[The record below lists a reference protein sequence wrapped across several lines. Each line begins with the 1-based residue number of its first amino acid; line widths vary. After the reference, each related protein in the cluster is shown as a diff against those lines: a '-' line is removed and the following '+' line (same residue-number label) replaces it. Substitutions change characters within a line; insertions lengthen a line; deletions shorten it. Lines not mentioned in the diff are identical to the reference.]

1 MTELQKMEKPANEV
15 TSYGASLLE
24 VISRAASDPNVDID
38 KMERLIAMQER
49 VQDRQAEVSY
59 HAALA
64 DMQPELPIITEH
76 GGIKN
81 KEGKVQSTYALWE
94 DINEEIRPILAKYG
108 FSLSFK
114 GRREADQQITIGILA
129 HRDGHKETTEVP
141 LPLDNSGS
149 KNAVQAVGSSKS
161 YGKRYAAFDLLNITT
176 RGEDDDGVKAGTS
189 YPISVKQYDE
199 LLRKISE
206 VAADKDA
213 FIAYLKSQKRLA
225 TDDLGDL
232 PAQHF
237 DFAMNGLNAKVK
249 K

>member
-1 MTELQKMEKPANEV
+1 MTALQKIEPLNEV
-15 TSYGASLLE
+15 ADYGASLLE

-38 KMERLIAMQER
+38 KMERLIGMQER
-49 VQDRQAEVSY
+49 VQDRRAEVAY

-64 DMQPELPIITEH
+64 EMQPELPIITEH

-114 GRREADQQITIGILA
+114 GQRQADQQITIGILA
-129 HRDGHKETTEVP
+129 HRDGHKETTEVA

-176 RGEDDDGVKAGTS
+176 RGEDDDGAKAGTS
-189 YPISVKQYDE
+189 HAISVKQYDE
-199 LLRKISE
+199 LLREIARVGSTTE
-206 VAADKDA
+206 EFVA
-213 FIAYLKSQKRLA
+213 FLRTQKKLA

-232 PAQHF
+232 PERF
-237 DFAMNGLNAKVK
+237 FEYAKTK
-249 K
+249 LAGRATK

>member
-1 MTELQKMEKPANEV
+1 MTALQKIEPAGEV
-15 TSYGASLLE
+15 ADYGASLLE

-49 VQDRQAEVSY
+49 VQDRRAEVSY
-59 HAALA
+59 HASLA
-64 DMQPELPIITEH
+64 EMQPELPIITEN

-114 GRREADQQITIGILA
+114 GQRQNDQQITIGILA
-129 HRDGHKETTEVP
+129 HREGHKETTEVS
-141 LPLDNSGS
+141 LPLDTSGS

-176 RGEDDDGVKAGTS
+176 RGEDDDGAKAGTS
-189 YPISVKQYDE
+189 HPISVKQYDE
-199 LLRKISE
+199 LLREISRVGSTTE
-206 VAADKDA
+206 EFVA
-213 FIAYLKSQKRLA
+213 FLKTQKKLA

-232 PAQHF
+232 PDRF
-237 DFAMNGLNAKVK
+237 FEYAKGK
-249 K
+249 LAGRASK

>member
-1 MTELQKMEKPANEV
+1 MTALQRIEPAAEV
-15 TSYGASLLE
+15 ADYGASLLE

-49 VQDRQAEVSY
+49 VQDRRAEVSY

-64 DMQPELPIITEH
+64 EMQPELPIITEN

-114 GRREADQQITIGILA
+114 GQRNGDQQITIGILA
-129 HRDGHKETTEVP
+129 HREGHKETTEVS
-141 LPLDNSGS
+141 LPLDTSGS

-176 RGEDDDGVKAGTS
+176 RGEDDDGLKGGTVH
-189 YPISVKQYDE
+189 PISVKQYDE

-206 VAADKDA
+206 VGADQDL
-213 FIAYLKSQKRLA
+213 FVQYLKSQKRLP

-232 PAQHF
+232 PASNFQ
-237 DFAMNGLNAKVK
+237 AAIKALEAKVAK
-249 K
+249 